1 MEAGEAVVLRRGPT
15 GEGPCRSR
23 EAHHARCEA
32 GTCKGCIHHGC
43 DGGGCCCRH
52 RALEKR
58 KEVG

>member
-1 MEAGEAVVLRRGPT
+1 METEAAMALRKGP
-15 GEGPCRSR
+15 GDGPCRSW
-23 EAHHARCEA
+23 EQHHARCVA

-58 KEVG
+58 KEAG